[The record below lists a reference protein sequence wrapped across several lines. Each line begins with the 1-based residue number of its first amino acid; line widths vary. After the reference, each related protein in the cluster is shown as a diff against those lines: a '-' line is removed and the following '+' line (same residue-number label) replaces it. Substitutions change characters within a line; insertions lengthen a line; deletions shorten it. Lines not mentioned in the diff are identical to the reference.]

1 MIIYS
6 TTSLVQISELYTL
19 SEAVFTVLM
28 TSVVESGTLL
38 LLPCFL
44 SMGIYEH

>member
-1 MIIYS
+1 
-6 TTSLVQISELYTL
+6 
-19 SEAVFTVLM
+19 LM